1 MKVINAAA
9 AVLIC
14 SLPALAQ
21 SSAPQADTAQAART
35 GISTPPPATSD
46 PSAAPADTSS
56 YPPGYQPTPARA
68 VLIPRTPE
76 NAKPAMPE
84 SYQAA
89 PSAAQPSAQTNDDTV
104 YQPATAATFQ
114 PVSADTDRSRPKH
127 DFDGDIVGP
136 TPHAFNEAPIG
147 TMFKVRIHQT
157 LSTVDTQPGTPF
169 TAELIE
175 PIMLDGRIL
184 IPTGTQLEGR
194 VTEAH
199 GGRRIHGTAALHLEP
214 RRLTLPDGTHYLV
227 HAQVIDTD
235 QNFATRIDSEGTIL
249 RRDHIKTTLAVLGAA
264 TGTSAVAGAMIG
276 GGVGAVVGAGI
287 GAGVSTAWWLKQDR
301 QTVLPENTALVFS
314 LNEPVT
320 LGAASR

>member
-1 MKVINAAA
+1 MKAITAAA
-9 AVLIC
+9 AVLLC

-21 SSAPQADTAQAART
+21 SPATAADTDQSART
-35 GISTPPPATSD
+35 RVSNPPPMAAD
-46 PSAAPADTSS
+46 PNVVAPADTSS
-56 YPPGYQPTPARA
+56 YPPGYQPTPPRA
-68 VLIPRTPE
+68 VLIPRTSE
-76 NAKPAMPE
+76 HARPAMPDG
-84 SYQAA
+84 YQPAPQAA
-89 PSAAQPSAQTNDDTV
+89 AQSNDDTV

-114 PVSADTDRSRPKH
+114 PISTGATRPRH
-127 DFDGDIVGP
+127 DIDGDIVGD
-136 TPHAFNEAPIG
+136 TPHAYNEAPVG
-147 TMFKVRIHQT
+147 TLFKVRIHQT
-157 LSTVDTQPGTPF
+157 VSTVDTRPGTPF
-169 TAELIE
+169 TAEVIE
-175 PIMLDGRIL
+175 PVMLDGRIL

-214 RRLTLPDGTHYLV
+214 RRLILPDGTPLLV

-287 GAGVSTAWWLKQDR
+287 GAGISTAWWLKQDR
-301 QTVLPENTALVFS
+301 QTVLPQNTALVFS

-320 LGAASR
+320 LGAPAR